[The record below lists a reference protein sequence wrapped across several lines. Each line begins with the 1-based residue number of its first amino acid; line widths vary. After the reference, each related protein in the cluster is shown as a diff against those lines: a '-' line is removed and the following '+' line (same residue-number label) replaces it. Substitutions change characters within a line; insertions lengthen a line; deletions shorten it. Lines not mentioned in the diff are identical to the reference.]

1 MSSECPFCGE
11 PVLPEESVEINNRT
25 VLAHRDCL
33 LRQVVGSVAH
43 QQGRCSCYGGDEG
56 DDPALTRREAA
67 AAAVAYFEREKGD
80 ERENPDL

>member
-1 MSSECPFCGE
+1 VSSECPFCGE
-11 PVLPEESVEINNRT
+11 PVLPEESV
-25 VLAHRDCL
+25 CL